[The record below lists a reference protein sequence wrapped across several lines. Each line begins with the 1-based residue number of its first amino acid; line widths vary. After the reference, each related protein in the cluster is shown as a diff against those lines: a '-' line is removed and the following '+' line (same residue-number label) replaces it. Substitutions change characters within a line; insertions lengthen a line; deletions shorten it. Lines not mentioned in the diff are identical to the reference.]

1 MIDKRSFGIEQ
12 YKYLTKN
19 NLKCKIFRFEV
30 NKFDEQTSLKTVLRY
45 FAKVPFFRTR
55 FVVFP
60 IENQANGLTYLTHPQ
75 MRNPK

>member
-1 MIDKRSFGIEQ
+1 M
-12 YKYLTKN
+12 
-19 NLKCKIFRFEV
+19 

-75 MRNPK
+75 MNYKFVLKNFVNEFNLK